1 MRLPQASY
9 KNKGTTFI
17 QQFLGY
23 DHNLRTQAGEF
34 YDMNNMSLDNYPVI
48 STRQGE
54 EDILA
59 LSGNPNGLWEYA
71 PDTLMAVS
79 GNLLRIGITKS
90 SRGEILPE
98 SAQYLTDS
106 EKSFA
111 TIGAYTVIMPD
122 KVIFNSEKKTLTN
135 IVRSYTSK
143 AYGGQYLVMQII
155 PCDID
160 GKEIAYEEHPEDTPP
175 SDQTKYW
182 YDTTNN
188 VFKKYST
195 SEEKWIRMESPY
207 VKLIPRISTSESSY
221 DPPEGT
227 LDEQAVKDKK
237 ELSDFLK
244 GFSPLDTITY
254 SGTQNASPDDPDLWF
269 DYIVYG
275 TGKEDETNY
284 IILSMIEVKKMASFT
299 IRTKCPDLDHL
310 VALNN
315 RVWGVSNSTH
325 EIFACKLGD
334 PTQWFNY
341 ADIASDSYA
350 ISLGFADEITA
361 SAAYNNYIHFFTED
375 KIIKIYGDY
384 PSNYQMH
391 TTKADGVI
399 SGGQDTVVNVEG
411 ILYYVSPIGVMRYDG
426 SMPYFCGQKFAP
438 NFLTGKKVAA
448 GRDGMKYCLSVS
460 KNGVSEGVFVL
471 DTGYGLW
478 SKAGEQI
485 IVKSADLGSA
495 LCFMTPQ
502 GHLITLSDRSRT
514 TDSIVTTGDNIFSAD
529 REGAT
534 W

>member
-122 KVIFNSEKKTLTN
+122 KVIFNSQTKALSN
-135 IVRSYTSK
+135 IVRSFTSK
-143 AYGGQYLVMQII
+143 AYGGQYLVIQMI

-160 GKEIAYEEHPEDTPP
+160 GKTIDYESGTTAPVDT
-175 SDQTKYW
+175 TKYW
-182 YDTTNN
+182 YDTANG

-195 SEEKWIRMESPY
+195 STEQWIQLESPY
-207 VKLIPRISTSESSY
+207 VKLVPRISASESAY
-221 DPPEGT
+221 TAPTGT
-227 LDEQAVKDKK
+227 LDENAIKDKK
-237 ELSDFLK
+237 EVSDFF
-244 GFSPLDTITY
+244 GTFSPLDTITY
-254 SGTQNASPDDPDLWF
+254 SATQNATSEDDWF

-275 TGKEDETNY
+275 TGAEDETNY
-284 IILSMIEVKKMASFT
+284 IILSMIEVNKVTSFT
-299 IRTKCPDLDHL
+299 VRTKCPDLDHL

-341 ADIASDSYA
+341 AGIASDSYA
-350 ISLGFADEITA
+350 ISLGFADEVTA

-399 SGGQDTVVNVEG
+399 SGGHDTVANVEG

-438 NFLTGKKVAA
+438 NFLAGKTVAA

-478 SKAGEQI
+478 AKAGEQI

-502 GHLITLSDRSRT
+502 AHLITLSDRSRT
-514 TDSIVTTGDNIFSAD
+514 TDSIVTTGDNIFSTD
-529 REGAT
+529 REEAS